1 MSSLL
6 SSQPA
11 RRNPE
16 LGFGLDFPPF
26 LNLLKFAISPFFLCL
41 GFLRFRDFRQR
52 DKQKMFQLRLLPLLF
67 QVSRSLSLSLYTYDW
82 YYLLNKDD
90 DDDDTSYFDVFT
102 LRKGRMK
109 KRMIPFD
116 SATSKTLW
124 SINPSHSLKL
134 AALLDR
140 LTWRGSPLC

>member
-6 SSQPA
+6 PPASQAQP
-11 RRNPE
+11 
-16 LGFGLDFPPF
+16 GTGLWLRFSTFSQFVEICD
-26 LNLLKFAISPFFLCL
+26 FAI
-41 GFLRFRDFRQR
+41 
-52 DKQKMFQLRLLPLLF
+52 LPLPWFFTISWFQTERQTENVPIARILPLF

-90 DDDDTSYFDVFT
+90 DDDTSYFDVFT
-102 LRKGRMK
+102 LRKGGMK

-116 SATSKTLW
+116 SPTSKTLW
-124 SINPSHSLKL
+124 SINPSHNLKL

-140 LTWRGSPLC
+140 LTWKITLS